1 MSAVLQIE
9 NLTVRHGA
17 VVAVSDASFD
27 AAPGAITCL
36 VGVNGAGKSSLLRA
50 LVGLATSEGNI
61 RLGAQDISR
70 MSTEARI
77 RAGLAYVPEGRRVF
91 PGLTVGENLLVAGP
105 SNTRARRQRFDA
117 AVSLFPQLA
126 ARTNDRAWQLSGGQ
140 QQMLAIDRALMA
152 QPDVYLL
159 DEPTLGLAPQV
170 IDDVAAALRELS
182 ASGAAILVAE
192 QNAGFAERVGDRI
205 VTIRTGRIVDL

>member
-1 MSAVLQIE
+1 MSATLRIE

-17 VVAVSDASFD
+17 VIAVADVSLDAG
-27 AAPGAITCL
+27 PGAITCL

-50 LVGLATSEGNI
+50 IVGLAAATGGI
-61 RLGAQDISR
+61 HLGPRDITRLP
-70 MSTEARI
+70 TEARI

-105 SNTRARRQRFDA
+105 ANARDRRRRFDQA
-117 AVSLFPQLA
+117 LDLFPQLA

-140 QQMLAIDRALMA
+140 QQMLAIGRALMA
-152 QPDVYLL
+152 RPNVYLL
-159 DEPTLGLAPQV
+159 DEPTLGLAPQI
-170 IDDVAAALRELS
+170 IDDVAAALRQLS

-192 QNAGFAERVGDRI
+192 QNAGFAKRIADRT
-205 VTIRTGRIVDL
+205 VTIRTGRIGRP